1 LPPSYD
7 SLKHDRIYGDIHGDS
22 IEIQIPE
29 IDKNLPQY
37 DSFIQ
42 TQKSNSRLNS
52 LDETSEN
59 EIPSNE
65 NETNVNTEMQMA

>member
-1 LPPSYD
+1 MPPSYD
-7 SLKHDRIYGDIHGDS
+7 SLKHDQIYGDIHADS

-59 EIPSNE
+59 EIPSNQ

>member
-1 LPPSYD
+1 MPPSYD
-7 SLKHDRIYGDIHGDS
+7 SLKHDRIYGDIHADS
-22 IEIQIPE
+22 IEIQTPE

-59 EIPSNE
+59 EISSNE

>member
-1 LPPSYD
+1 MPPSYD
-7 SLKHDRIYGDIHGDS
+7 SLKHDRIYGDIHADS